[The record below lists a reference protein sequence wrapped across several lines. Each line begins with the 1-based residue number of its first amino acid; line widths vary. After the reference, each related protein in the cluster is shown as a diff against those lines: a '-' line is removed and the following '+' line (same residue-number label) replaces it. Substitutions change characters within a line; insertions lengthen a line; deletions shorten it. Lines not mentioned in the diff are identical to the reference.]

1 MSQTA
6 VQELSLPELR
16 VDVVEPGVRSKRDW
30 TKCEVETDIRFSLE
44 SLKSYCLA
52 SWEPVVY
59 DAFLLAAAVQFC
71 DHVKRRPLRGWART
85 LELRVPV
92 HDPARWNDPEVSRT
106 LHRALEDLTGDC
118 WRVTF
123 KSRRENIERPR
134 QRPLALGTEAAAIMP
149 YSNGMDSRA
158 VAGLMARE
166 YGDKLIR
173 VRLGRRGRT
182 EKTPIGTRTPFTAL
196 PYSVSRKNSSHP
208 ETSARSRGFKFS
220 VLSGMAAHLT
230 GAPEIVVP
238 ESGPGALGPWLIP
251 VGQAPADIRNHPLF
265 MQRMEEFLYALLGHR
280 VRFRFPRLWYTKG
293 QTLAAYAAACVEDG
307 EWEDTWSCWQSPQQV
322 SVNGRKRQ
330 CGICAACMLRRLA
343 VHAAGFDEPADR
355 YVWENLSASQW
366 RSGKADNFE
375 KVTNALSEYTI
386 AGILHLDHL
395 ADLIGSPINAPGL
408 EVKIS
413 SLARVLGLPRDDVRV
428 RLERLLTQ
436 HELEWTN
443 FVHALGEDSFVAH
456 LSQKGRIKNG

>member
-1 MSQTA
+1 MSQA
-6 VQELSLPELR
+6 PAKELRLPELR
-16 VDVVEPGVRSKRDW
+16 VDVVERGVRSTRDW
-30 TKCEVETDIRFSLE
+30 TKCEVGTDIRFSVE

-92 HDPARWNDPEVSRT
+92 HEPERWNAPEVSRT
-106 LHRALEDLTGDC
+106 LHRALDDLTGDC
-118 WRVTF
+118 WRVSF
-123 KSRRENIERPR
+123 KGRRETIDPPR
-134 QRPLALGTEAAAIMP
+134 QRPLALDTEAATIMP

-173 VRLGRRGRT
+173 VRLGHRGPAERKPAET
-182 EKTPIGTRTPFTAL
+182 GSPFTTL
-196 PYSVSRKNSSHP
+196 PYSVSQKNQPHH

-220 VLSGMAAHLT
+220 VLSGMAAYLT
-230 GAPEIVVP
+230 GAPEIIIP

-251 VGQAPADIRNHPLF
+251 VGQAPADIRNHPFF

-280 VRFRFPRLWYTKG
+280 VSFQFPRLWYTKG
-293 QTLAAYAAACVEDG
+293 QTLAAYAAACADDAA
-307 EWEDTWSCWQSPQQV
+307 WEDTWSCWQSAQQV
-322 SVNGRKRQ
+322 SVDGRKRQ

-343 VHAAGFDEPADR
+343 VHAAGLNEPADT
-355 YVWENLSASQW
+355 YVWEDLSVSDW
-366 RSGKADNFE
+366 RAGKADNFE
-375 KVTNALSEYTI
+375 KVTDSLYQYTI

-395 ADLIGSPINAPGL
+395 ADLKDSPINAPGL
-408 EVKIS
+408 EVKTS
-413 SLARVLGLPRDDVRV
+413 SLARVLGVLPDDVKIQ
-428 RLERLLTQ
+428 LEQLLTQ
-436 HELEWTN
+436 HETEWTT
-443 FVHALGEDSFVAH
+443 FVHSLGHNSFVTR
-456 LSQKGRIKNG
+456 LSQKAG